1 MLAILSDFWR
11 LTKPRVTLAIFA
23 LFILAVLASA
33 GDSNFNK
40 IQIWQLGIGSIIV
53 IVSVAGSNALNNRV
67 DFDID
72 KIMIRTK
79 HREIPT
85 GRISISS
92 AQTFGLSLILL
103 SIILALILNYYFLIF
118 LFIGL
123 ISYLIIY
130 TLTLKRH
137 HILNVLSAGP
147 AVASPVWIGWII
159 GRGYLDLAGFLT
171 GVLVMIWGP
180 FHLWSLA
187 AVYSADSKKASIP
200 MLTAN
205 ISKNKSDWYLFL
217 VAIVLSS
224 ASFSLYFLGYYEII
238 YFLGLII
245 MNLLLLLIT
254 FLAVIKSSGRYD
266 WLRYKISAP
275 YMVII
280 LLIAAIDKIVI

>member
-33 GDSNFNK
+33 GDSNFNE

-53 IVSVAGSNALNNRV
+53 LASVAGSNALNNRV

-187 AVYSADSKKASIP
+187 AVYSADYKKASIP

>member
-1 MLAILSDFWR
+1 MLVIFSDFWR

-33 GDSNFNK
+33 GGVNFNE
-40 IQIWQLGIGSIIV
+40 IQILHLGIGSIIV
-53 IVSVAGSNALNNRV
+53 LVSVAGSNALNNRI

-72 KIMIRTK
+72 KIMNRTK
-79 HREIPT
+79 HREIPS
-85 GRISISS
+85 GKISVSS
-92 AQTFGLSLILL
+92 AQTFGLLLISL
-103 SIILALILNYYFLIF
+103 SIIFALVLNYYFFIF
-118 LFIGL
+118 LFVGL
-123 ISYLIIY
+123 VSYLIIY

-187 AVYSADSKKASIP
+187 AVYSEDYKRASIP
-200 MLTAN
+200 MLTST
-205 ISKNKSDWYLFL
+205 ISSKKSDWYLLL
-217 VAIVLSS
+217 VAIVMSS
-224 ASFSLYFLGYYEII
+224 ASFSLYFLGYYDII
-238 YFLGLII
+238 YLLGLIF
-245 MNLLLLLIT
+245 MNSLLLLIT
-254 FLAVIKSSGRYD
+254 FLAVIKSSGRYN

-275 YMVII
+275 YMVVI
-280 LLIAAIDKIVI
+280 LLIAATDKIII

>member
-1 MLAILSDFWR
+1 MLVIFSDFWR

-33 GDSNFNK
+33 GGVNFNE
-40 IQIWQLGIGSIIV
+40 IQILHLGIGSIIV
-53 IVSVAGSNALNNRV
+53 LVSVAGSNALNNRI

-72 KIMIRTK
+72 KIMNRTK
-79 HREIPT
+79 HREIPS
-85 GRISISS
+85 GKISVSS
-92 AQTFGLSLILL
+92 AQTFGLLLISL
-103 SIILALILNYYFLIF
+103 SIIFALVLNYFFFIF
-118 LFIGL
+118 LFVGL
-123 ISYLIIY
+123 VSYLIIY

-187 AVYSADSKKASIP
+187 AVYSEDYKRASIP
-200 MLTAN
+200 MLTST
-205 ISKNKSDWYLFL
+205 ISSKKSDWYLLL
-217 VAIVLSS
+217 VAIVMSS
-224 ASFSLYFLGYYEII
+224 ASFSLYFLGYYDII
-238 YFLGLII
+238 YLLGLIF
-245 MNLLLLLIT
+245 MNSLLLLIT
-254 FLAVIKSSGRYD
+254 FLAVIKSSGRYN

-275 YMVII
+275 YMVVI
-280 LLIAAIDKIVI
+280 LLIAATDKIII